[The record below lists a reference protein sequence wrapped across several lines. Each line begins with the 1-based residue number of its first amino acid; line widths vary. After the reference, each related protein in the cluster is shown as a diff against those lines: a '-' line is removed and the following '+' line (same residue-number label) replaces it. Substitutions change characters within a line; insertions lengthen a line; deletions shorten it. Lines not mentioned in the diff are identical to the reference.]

1 MAVDNLV
8 GVTLGKYELRERLG
22 AGGFGAVYRGYQAGL
37 NREVAVKVL
46 RTDVARDPDFVERFN
61 REARIAASLEHAHI
75 VPIYD
80 HGIQGDTSY
89 VVMRLLT
96 GGSLEDRLKH
106 RVPSLSECGTILDQ
120 LASAL
125 DYAHSKGIVHRDIK
139 LSNVMFDEQG
149 GAFLVDFG
157 IAKLLNS
164 TSALTGTGMA
174 MGTPSY
180 MAPEQWKGETIGP
193 AADRYA
199 LGVLTYAMVTGG
211 KMPFEAETP
220 YALMNKHINEPPTP
234 LEVFRS
240 EVPPAARAVITR
252 AMAKNTDERYATA
265 REFAEAFKSAIRDL
279 PSQNTN
285 FTTTPLPI
293 KPRTTPANLEGPT
306 SKGMPVAAGTGA
318 PKPTTQGPQR
328 TTEEAPRR
336 SAFSS
341 PLTWV
346 IALAVLLIG
355 GVLAFAAFNP
365 RGFSALVG
373 LASETP
379 TPTLTD
385 TPSITPSSTP
395 SLTPTTT
402 PSTTPSLTPTTTPSS
417 TPSTTPTITPSRTP
431 TATATLTPS
440 ITPTPTAT
448 HTFTPTLTPTPAT
461 PIAQMDS
468 ALNVRVGPSTSY
480 PVIAQLAIAD
490 QVDIVG
496 ISEDGAWYRVALEDG
511 TLGWISASANLIT
524 TFGSLR
530 GLPIAE
536 APSSTPTDTVVP
548 TRTPT
553 PTTTYTP
560 TLTPTITPS
569 ATNTPT
575 ITPTPTATATLTVT
589 PTLTATVTS
598 SATHTPTL
606 TPTPTATATLTVT
619 PTLTATVTPTLTAT
633 ATVTPSSTPTP
644 TDTATPTPPPTFTAT
659 HTTTPTET
667 PQPTFTP
674 TPDMGG
680 LTVGARAVVT
690 LPPGQE
696 ISVHARPDAS
706 SSEIHP
712 VIDGAMVEIVEG
724 PVIVDDIVWWRVR
737 TQRNSIGWLPQ
748 TLNGVTVLM
757 LPLPTPTAA
766 PLISCPGVPPSR
778 VAPGMSAR
786 VSRADARLLNVRQ
799 QPGIAA
805 TRIAQLRPGTSFEV
819 IDGPVCEDNYTWFQI
834 ISPDGRTG
842 WVAEGEF
849 VNGALNY
856 FIEPITGD
864 DFGGN
869 VGRAVLTLDCT
880 PLFEDNFEN
889 NIGDPRW
896 ATVTEAESQ
905 LSTVGFANDSYRI
918 TIRDIPSDEGV
929 SWGTLQELTWEDV
942 RVEAVMSASRFSAG
956 ARTRMGLWVRTQSP
970 NDFIA
975 FFIRQ
980 NGDFFIGR
988 YQLVVPETGRAGYV
1002 VLQDWTFA
1010 PSIVTGNNQLNTL
1023 RVDMVGIQL
1032 TFYIN
1037 GEQVADVTDD
1047 VLGSGRIAFFG
1058 ATSDVVP
1065 VNFDLHYIRVCA
1077 I

>member
-37 NREVAVKVL
+37 HREVAVKVL
-46 RTDVARDPDFVERFN
+46 RTDVAREPDFVERFN

-80 HGIQGDTSY
+80 HGIQDDTSY
-89 VVMRLLT
+89 VVMRLLA

-106 RVPSLSECGTILDQ
+106 RVPSLTDCAVILDQ

-220 YALMNKHINEPPTP
+220 YALMNKHINEQPTP

-240 EVPPAARAVITR
+240 EVPSAARAVITR
-252 AMAKNTDERYATA
+252 AMAKNADERYASA
-265 REFAEAFKSAIRDL
+265 RDFAEAFKSAIREL

-293 KPRTTPANLEGPT
+293 KPRTASANLEGPT
-306 SKGMPVAAGTGA
+306 SKGMPVAAGNGA
-318 PKPTTQGPQR
+318 PKLTTQAPQL
-328 TTEEAPRR
+328 TTEQSPRR

-355 GVLAFAAFNP
+355 GVLAFAAVNP
-365 RGFSALVG
+365 NGFSALVG

-395 SLTPTTT
+395 SLTPT
-402 PSTTPSLTPTTTPSS
+402 STPSS

-431 TATATLTPS
+431 TATASQTPS

-448 HTFTPTLTPTPAT
+448 STFTPTLTPTPAT
-461 PIAQMDS
+461 PIAEPVS
-468 ALNVRVGPSTSY
+468 PLNVRVGPGTSY
-480 PVIAQLAIAD
+480 PVITQLDLDASVAI
-490 QVDIVG
+490 IG
-496 ISEDGAWYRVALEDG
+496 ISEDGAWYRVALDDG
-511 TLGWISASANLIT
+511 TAGWISASPNLIS

-530 GLPIAE
+530 GIPIAE
-536 APSSTPTDTVVP
+536 APSSTPTETPLP
-548 TRTPT
+548 TRTPSSTATFT
-553 PTTTYTP
+553 PTP
-560 TLTPTITPS
+560 THTITPR
-569 ATNTPT
+569 
-575 ITPTPTATATLTVT
+575 PTATATLT
-589 PTLTATVTS
+589 PTL
-598 SATHTPTL
+598 
-606 TPTPTATATLTVT
+606 
-619 PTLTATVTPTLTAT
+619 TLTATVTPTLTPTET
-633 ATVTPSSTPTP
+633 ATSTLT
-644 TDTATPTPPPTFTAT
+644 PTFTAT
-659 HTTTPTET
+659 FTVTPTDT

-680 LTVGARAVVT
+680 LSIGARAIVV

-696 ISVHARPDAS
+696 ISIHARPDANAAQ
-706 SSEIHP
+706 IHP
-712 VIDGAMVEIVEG
+712 LINGAVVEIIEG
-724 PVIVDDIVWWRVR
+724 PVIVEDVVWWRVR
-737 TQRNSIGWLPQ
+737 TQRNSIGWFPQ
-748 TLNGVTVLM
+748 SINGVTILI
-757 LPLPTPTAA
+757 LPPPTPTAA
-766 PLISCPGVPPSR
+766 PLINCPGVPPSR
-778 VAPGMSAR
+778 VGPGMSAR
-786 VSRADARLLNVRQ
+786 VSRTDDRLLNVRRD
-799 QPGIAA
+799 PGIGA
-805 TRIAQLRPGTSFEV
+805 TRIAQLRPGTTFEV

-834 ISPDGRTG
+834 IAPDGRMG

-849 VNGALNY
+849 ISSGVNY
-856 FIEPITGD
+856 FIEPITGND
-864 DFGGN
+864 IDGGN
-869 VGRAVLTLDCT
+869 TQSGAVLALDCT
-880 PLFEDNFEN
+880 PLFEDDFEN

-918 TIRDIPSDEGV
+918 TIRDIPGDEAV
-929 SWGTLQELTWEDV
+929 SWGTLQELTWTNA
-942 RVEAVMSASRFSAG
+942 RVEAVMSASRFSDG
-956 ARTRMGLWVRTQSP
+956 ARSRLGLWVRTQSR

-988 YQLVVPETGRAGYV
+988 YQPVVPATGRAGYV
-1002 VLQDWTFA
+1002 VLQDWTFSPA
-1010 PSIVTGNNQLNTL
+1010 VITGNNQLNTL
-1023 RVDMVGIQL
+1023 RVDMVGTQL
-1032 TFYIN
+1032 TFFIN
-1037 GEQVADVTDD
+1037 GERVADATDD

-1065 VNFDLHYIRVCA
+1065 VNFDLHYFRVCGL
-1077 I
+1077 